1 MATSPAGSS
10 HPHRSGRPVAK
21 VLVATTAMLAFIS
34 YWRAAAIVLNDL
46 ASSAYY
52 AGGEAEQFIGKS
64 APWFILA
71 TMLLSYAVSQVYVES
86 CSMFVR
92 GGVYRVVKEAMGGA
106 LAKFSVSALM
116 FDYVLTGPISGV
128 SAGQY
133 LAGLLNEM
141 LAYAHLSITL
151 SANATA
157 AAFAIAVTLY
167 FWWENI
173 KGLPESSEK
182 ALWIMQMTTVMVVAL
197 IGWCFYTL
205 LVRGGQLPPAP
216 VPRNI
221 LLTKHSLGW
230 LYGSR
235 IPHLIMFAAVFVGLG
250 HSVLAMSGE
259 ESLAQVYREIEHPKL
274 PNLKKAAFVI
284 FIYSMVFTS
293 LVSFFAVMIIPD
305 KTRPQYFENLIGGLS
320 MSLAGPLFA
329 RLAFHVFVVVVGTM
343 ILSGAVNT
351 AIVGSNGVLNRVS
364 EDGVLSDWFR
374 QPHPRFGTSHRI
386 INLVVGLQIVTILIS
401 RGDVTFLANLYA
413 FGVIWSFA
421 LKGIAVLVL
430 RYTHP
435 QDREFRVPLNLQV
448 AGKEIPL
455 GLGLITLMLLAIA
468 VVNLFTKPAATV
480 SGVIFSGLLFLAFEL
495 SEKRIQ
501 RKRGEMHV
509 ELDQFN
515 LTQAADLTIANVGVQ
530 PGNILVAVSNYYALY
545 PLEAALR
552 RAKRGQVEIVVLHV
566 RMLRRAASGEYDL
579 APDQLFS
586 TIEQLLFTKV
596 LSIAEKEGKP
606 VRLAVAAAN
615 DLWEGI
621 LRTSANLQSS
631 TIVAGSSAK
640 MPVTEQAREIG
651 FSWEK
656 MSEPRPRVALEL
668 FTPSGQEQI
677 FYLGPHAPRLT
688 PKEIDILHKVWLEL
702 SAQLPAEE
710 LHHHDIV
717 HFALSEVVR
726 EIANGQ
732 TEDVL
737 KRLRDHLQEIQGR
750 RLTP

>member
-1 MATSPAGSS
+1 MATPPAGSS
-10 HPHRSGRPVAK
+10 LTQGSGRPVAK

-52 AGGEAEQFIGKS
+52 AGGEAEQFIGKT

-141 LAYAHLSITL
+141 FAYGHLKITL
-151 SANATA
+151 SADATA

-173 KGLPESSEK
+173 KGIPESSEK
-182 ALWIMQMTTVMVVAL
+182 ALWIMQLTTVMVVVL

-205 LVRGGQLPPAP
+205 LVRGGHLPPAP

-235 IPHLIMFAAVFVGLG
+235 IPHLITVVAVFVGLG

-274 PNLKKAAFVI
+274 PNLKKAALIV

-305 KTRPQYFENLIGGLS
+305 KIRPQYFENLIGGLS
-320 MSLAGPLFA
+320 MSLTGPLVA
-329 RLAFHVFVVVVGTM
+329 RLAFHVFVVVVGTL

-386 INLVVGLQIVTILIS
+386 INLIVALQIMTILIS
-401 RGDVTFLANLYA
+401 RGDVTFLASLYA

-435 QDREFRVPLNLQV
+435 QDREFRVPLNFRI
-448 AGKEIPL
+448 AGKEIPV
-455 GLGLITLMLLAIA
+455 GLGLITLTLLAIA

-480 SGVIFSGLLFLAFEL
+480 SGVIFSGLLFVGFEL
-495 SEKRIQ
+495 SEKWIQ
-501 RKRGEMHV
+501 RKRGQMHV

-515 LTQAADLTIANVGVQ
+515 LAQAADLSIDNVGVQ
-530 PGNILVAVSNYYALY
+530 PGNILVPVSTYYALY

-552 RAKRGQVEIVVLHV
+552 RARRGQAEIVVLHV
-566 RMLRRAASGEYDL
+566 RILRRAASGEYDL

-596 LSIAEKEGKP
+596 LSLAEKEGKP
-606 VRLAVAAAN
+606 VRLAVVAAN

-621 LRTSANLQSS
+621 LRTAANLQSS

-651 FSWEK
+651 ISWEK
-656 MSEPRPRVALEL
+656 MPEPRPRVTLEI

-688 PKEIDILHKVWLEL
+688 PKEIDLLHRVWLQL
-702 SAQLPAEE
+702 SDKLPGREV
-710 LHHHDIV
+710 HHHDVV
-717 HFALSEVVR
+717 HFALAELDR

-732 TEDVL
+732 GEDVL
-737 KRLRDHLQEIQGR
+737 KRLRDHLHEIQDR